1 MKTFCRMF
9 ANSSLSVESLSQ
21 LTLEKERKKK
31 KENKQK
37 KRDFLQDDDVDYFQW
52 QSNNYRLSYVLGVN
66 QLTLK
71 FPFGPIMSPKPGPTF
86 DIEVAA
92 PEIADKKSSPEI
104 DKSIDIIKNNNK

>member
-1 MKTFCRMF
+1 MIVFDKYSFF
-9 ANSSLSVESLSQ
+9 
-21 LTLEKERKKK
+21 
-31 KENKQK
+31 
-37 KRDFLQDDDVDYFQW
+37 
-52 QSNNYRLSYVLGVN
+52 NNYRLIYDLQKDGKNNTRTAKISN
-66 QLTLK
+66 RPSSIAKDNIHFDISETWLK